1 MIFQCL
7 MSIYLGSW
15 VFSFL
20 LGGGEEFYGWQ
31 LCSFPPQWPP
41 QCLLYH
47 GKRLRVN
54 FPTWGI
60 RPQNGE
66 ENDQYVKPG
75 LKCELEDPNYHS
87 EELTILLRFGGFFP
101 ASLLQ
106 LAIWFFP
113 LAVGPVPPY
122 PHHLSLTTEGD
133 LVFHTNPFSKHIEQ
147 NTNLLLWLNLI
158 VNWMGIRITM
168 ETNFWV
174 LTRKDRLH

>member
-1 MIFQCL
+1 MGEARRFSCLANWIHDKWTLLAQIQINSMIFQCL

-20 LGGGEEFYGWQ
+20 LEGGEEFYGWQ

-87 EELTILLRFGGFFP
+87 EELTILLRFGGFFSSVSSSTCHMVLSP
-101 ASLLQ
+101 SRGSSTSLSSSPIPDHRRGSCLSHKPFLQ
-106 LAIWFFP
+106 AHR
-113 LAVGPVPPY
+113 AKY
-122 PHHLSLTTEGD
+122 
-133 LVFHTNPFSKHIEQ
+133 
-147 NTNLLLWLNLI
+147 
-158 VNWMGIRITM
+158 
-168 ETNFWV
+168 
-174 LTRKDRLH
+174 

>member
-1 MIFQCL
+1 MGEARRFSCPANWIHDKWTLLAQIQINNMIFHCL
-7 MSIYLGSW
+7 MSIFLGSW

-31 LCSFPPQWPP
+31 LCSFLPQWPL

-75 LKCELEDPNYHS
+75 LKCELEDPNYYS

-113 LAVGPVPPY
+113 KSWVQYLLILITY
-122 PHHLSLTTEGD
+122 PWPQKGILSSTQTLSPSTQSKILTSCCG
-133 LVFHTNPFSKHIEQ
+133 
-147 NTNLLLWLNLI
+147 
-158 VNWMGIRITM
+158 
-168 ETNFWV
+168 
-174 LTRKDRLH
+174 